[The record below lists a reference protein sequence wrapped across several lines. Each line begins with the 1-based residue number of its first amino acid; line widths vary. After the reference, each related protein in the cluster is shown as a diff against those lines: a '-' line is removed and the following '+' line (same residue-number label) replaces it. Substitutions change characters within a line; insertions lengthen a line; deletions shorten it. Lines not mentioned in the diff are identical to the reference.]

1 MLLSELVTDMFNSD
15 YYVLMIIMADQMFMF
30 ATTAGFMIG
39 LGVILG
45 IARTRRSRTTAT
57 PEIANE
63 SSYSQSSSSSSTQ
76 SSSSS
81 SPKGESTERRVKR
94 YNSDGK
100 PVYE

>member
-1 MLLSELVTDMFNSD
+1 MMI
-15 YYVLMIIMADQMFMF
+15 IIMAEQMFMF

-45 IARTRRSRTTAT
+45 ITRTRRSRTTAT
-57 PEIANE
+57 TEIANE
-63 SSYSQSSSSSSTQ
+63 SSYSQSSSSSTQ
-76 SSSSS
+76 SSSS
-81 SPKGESTERRVKR
+81 SPKGESSGRRVKR

>member
-1 MLLSELVTDMFNSD
+1 MMI
-15 YYVLMIIMADQMFMF
+15 IIMAEQMFMF

-45 IARTRRSRTTAT
+45 IARTRRPRRTAT
-57 PEIANE
+57 TEIANE
-63 SSYSQSSSSSSTQ
+63 SSYSQSSSSS
-76 SSSSS
+76 
-81 SPKGESTERRVKR
+81 PKEERSERRVKR

>member
-1 MLLSELVTDMFNSD
+1 
-15 YYVLMIIMADQMFMF
+15 MADQMFMF
-30 ATTAGFMIG
+30 ATTAGVMIG

-45 IARTRRSRTTAT
+45 IARTRRSRTTAPT
-57 PEIANE
+57 EIANE
-63 SSYSQSSSSSSTQ
+63 SSYSQSSSTQ

-81 SPKGESTERRVKR
+81 SPKGESSQRRVKR